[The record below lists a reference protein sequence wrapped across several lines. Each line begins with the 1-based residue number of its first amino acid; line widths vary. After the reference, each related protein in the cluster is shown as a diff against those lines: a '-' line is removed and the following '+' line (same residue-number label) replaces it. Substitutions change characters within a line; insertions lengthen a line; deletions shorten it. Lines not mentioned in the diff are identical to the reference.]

1 MAQHA
6 AADGTAPSAH
16 TPIYLDY
23 AATTPVDPAVLQ
35 AMLHC
40 LETDA
45 GATWAN
51 AASAH
56 AAGLQA
62 RAVVEHAREQVAA
75 LIHATPGEIVFT
87 SGATESN
94 NLAIK
99 GAVEFNRT
107 ADRPAHLVT
116 SRTEHRCVL
125 DTCRWLETRGVR
137 VTWLVPGPD
146 GRVDPA
152 QVLAALR
159 PETLLV
165 SLMWVNNETGAV
177 NDIAALAPELRARG
191 VMLHVDAVQAAGKL
205 AIDVQQV
212 PVDLLSLSAHKIY
225 GPKGIGALFVRRRPR
240 ARLAPQ
246 MHGGGHE
253 QGMRSG
259 TLANHQIAGFGVAC
273 ELAAQRQ
280 SVDARRMAGLRE
292 RLWVSIS
299 GPLPQV
305 LRNGPDPALP
315 GACAPHVLNVSF
327 AGVDGEALRSSLP
340 EIAVSSGSACSSAT
354 AEPSYVLR
362 ALGRDDILA
371 DASLRFSLGRMTMA
385 TEVDAVAA
393 AVVAAVQRLRALS
406 PLWTDAVPPAAA
418 TAVPNDPFD
427 YSPVV
432 WENFWRAAP
441 APLAQDAATVQVQ
454 TPASRA
460 VLALGV
466 RCVDGTVVEA
476 GFRAFGDPTTIA
488 VGAWLARQCR
498 GQRVDTL
505 AGLTAV
511 AIRAALG
518 IGEDRLHC
526 SLLGEDA
533 VRALLRR
540 LAEDGRT
547 GHGPQPAAAAPPQW

>member
-1 MAQHA
+1 MANA
-6 AADGTAPSAH
+6 AASSGTRPFV
-16 TPIYLDY
+16 YLDH
-23 AATTPVDPAVLQ
+23 AATTPVDPHVLQ
-35 AMLHC
+35 AMLRC
-40 LETDA
+40 LETGT

-51 AASAH
+51 AASVH
-56 AAGLQA
+56 VAGLQA
-62 RAVVEHAREQVAA
+62 RAVVERAREQVAA
-75 LIHATPGEIVFT
+75 LLHATPGEIIFT

-99 GAVEFNRT
+99 GAVEFYRT
-107 ADRPAHLVT
+107 PDRPIHLVT
-116 SRTEHRCVL
+116 SRIEHRCVL
-125 DTCRWLETRGVR
+125 DTCRWLETRGAH
-137 VTWLVPGPD
+137 VTWLMPGPD
-146 GRVDPA
+146 GRVAPA

-177 NDIAALAPELRARG
+177 NDIAALAPALRARG

-205 AIDVQQV
+205 PIDVQQV

-273 ELAAQRQ
+273 ELAAQRLAA
-280 SVDARRMAGLRE
+280 DAERVAGLRE
-292 RLWVSIS
+292 RLWGGLSAH
-299 GPLPQV
+299 LPQV
-305 LRNGPDPALP
+305 LRNGPDPRIP

-327 AGVDGEALRSSLP
+327 AGVDGEALRASLP
-340 EIAVSSGSACSSAT
+340 WLAVSSGSACSSAT

-362 ALGRDDILA
+362 ALGRDDGLA
-371 DASLRFSLGRMTMA
+371 DASLRFSLGRMTTA
-385 TEVDAVAA
+385 AEIDAVAD

-406 PLWTDAVPPAAA
+406 PVWDHPTPALGVAAGVPGDPFAYPPA
-418 TAVPNDPFD
+418 
-427 YSPVV
+427 V
-432 WENFWRAAP
+432 WAGFWRAVP
-441 APLAQDAATVQVQ
+441 ARQAEDTTTVLVR

-460 VLALGV
+460 VLALSARCARGV
-466 RCVDGTVVEA
+466 VVDA

-488 VGAWLARQCR
+488 VGAWLADWCQ
-498 GQRVDTL
+498 GKPVSAL
-505 AGLTAV
+505 AELSA
-511 AIRAALG
+511 ADIRAALA

-526 SLLGEDA
+526 SLLGED
-533 VRALLRR
+533 VVKALLQR
-540 LAEDGRT
+540 LADGA
-547 GHGPQPAAAAPPQW
+547 GCPAEA